1 MTFTDIIQDPGNLI
15 SPTVEEQQPLNVAL
29 APSQS
34 YQPQPTAT
42 RSSSVAPP
50 STRESYKPSRWEAP
64 TDWRTLLPGHR
75 RRNTL
80 PSIVLSQQEAQLI
93 ARALDHKITS
103 SEQYLPRVDV
113 EDPGQSSRA
122 LKRRSRSADALNEL
136 AAGVGDEHR
145 NRESEIEYWRNSTVE
160 PCQPESP
167 DETTTAATD
176 VKRLTRYALTYG
188 PETSTATNTLSR
200 NYGRGLHKEANNSVS
215 LEERVSTLEVK
226 MIDFEY
232 AIATLQGNLAQSALS
247 SRPSARRSI
256 HDLFPT
262 ATSQQLEQVPPPD
275 SYTPTQRPS
284 GPTLTTVRSP
294 SQMQSLRLS
303 RSDTIRPSTARQQPF
318 YTIPPKSTDV
328 PLAPAT
334 DNYEVILQLV
344 REEQF
349 ARQRLESQVQDLQRE
364 IDDLRTPVYAYIRPA
379 TIPTPSPE
387 SKHRR
392 LMTPKARTLH
402 RTPAFGPKDPPLIVE
417 TSRFS
422 MTDDGSV
429 MGGDVTD
436 STDDG
441 QYQDEYESAPE
452 NRYTFE
458 SSRSYP
464 SP

>member
-1 MTFTDIIQDPGNLI
+1 M
-15 SPTVEEQQPLNVAL
+15 SPSVEPQQSLNVAQ
-29 APSQS
+29 APSQL
-34 YQPQPTAT
+34 QPTAT
-42 RSSSVAPP
+42 RSSSIAPA
-50 STRESYKPSRWEAP
+50 SSRESYKPSRWEPP

-80 PSIVLSQQEAQLI
+80 PSIVLSQQEAQMI
-93 ARALDHKITS
+93 ARALDYKITS
-103 SEQYLPRVDV
+103 SEQYLPRSNI
-113 EDPGQSSRA
+113 EDPGQNSRA

-136 AAGVGDEHR
+136 ALGLGDDHR
-145 NRESEIEYWRNSTVE
+145 NRESEIAYWRNSTVD
-160 PCQPESP
+160 PYQPESH
-167 DETTTAATD
+167 DETMTAAMD
-176 VKRLTRYALTYG
+176 VKRLTRDALAHEIRPPAAANTTPQKLG
-188 PETSTATNTLSR
+188 FGLLHGTNSSLSL
-200 NYGRGLHKEANNSVS
+200 G
-215 LEERVSTLEVK
+215 ERVSTLEVK

-232 AIATLQGNLAQSALS
+232 AIATLQGNLAQSSLAPKP
-247 SRPSARRSI
+247 PSRRSI
-256 HDLFPT
+256 HDLFP
-262 ATSQQLEQVPPPD
+262 AVTSQQLEHNSPPD
-275 SYTPTQRPS
+275 PYTPTQPPS
-284 GPTLTTVRSP
+284 GPLLTTMRP
-294 SQMQSLRLS
+294 ASQMQGLRLS
-303 RSDTIRPSTARQQPF
+303 RSDTIRPSTARQPI
-318 YTIPPKSTDV
+318 YTKSAKPGDV
-328 PLAPAT
+328 SLVAPT

-344 REEQF
+344 REEQI

-387 SKHRR
+387 SKYRR

-402 RTPAFGPKDPPLIVE
+402 RTPAFGPKDPPTVVE

-429 MGGDVTD
+429 VADDMTN
-436 STDDG
+436 STDDD